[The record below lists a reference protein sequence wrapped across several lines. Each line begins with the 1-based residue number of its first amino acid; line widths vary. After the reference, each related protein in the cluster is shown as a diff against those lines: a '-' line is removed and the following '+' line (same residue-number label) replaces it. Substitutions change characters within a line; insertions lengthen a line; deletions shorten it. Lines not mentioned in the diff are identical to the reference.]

1 MPARTSFR
9 WARWVADTTVF
20 RLLEGAV
27 DVVGAVV
34 DSLDVEID
42 DDHSFGSDFDDA
54 GDVLVG
60 FGPRRG

>member
-9 WARWVADTTVF
+9 WARWVADTIVF
-20 RLLEGAV
+20 RLLEGVV

-34 DSLDVEID
+34 DSFDVEID
-42 DDHSFGSDFDDA
+42 DDHSFGSDFDD
-54 GDVLVG
+54 GGHVLVG